1 MPTQGTTLYARTG
14 TEEAQIVESQQPTD
28 GNARTE
34 APTAEPRAEA
44 AAAAE
49 PAAEANHLDGAK
61 DIARAGQGTAAE
73 QLAGPAEVLT
83 PHTCCHLDAC
93 YLPLSPTD
101 SGVPLP
107 MHAEWLIVFATL
119 LALVS

>member
-1 MPTQGTTLYARTG
+1 MPTQGTTLYVHTG
-14 TEEAQIVESQQPTD
+14 TEEAHIVESQQPTD

-61 DIARAGQGTAAE
+61 DIARAGQDTAAE
-73 QLAGPAEVLT
+73 QPPAPAEVLT
-83 PHTCCHLDAC
+83 PHTCCHPDAC
-93 YLPLSPTD
+93 CPTD
-101 SGVPLP
+101 SGMPLL
-107 MHAEWLIVFATL
+107 MHAEHLVVFRTL
-119 LALVS
+119 LLLVI